1 MELNLKTAKEYTF
14 AFCIIGLIMVI
25 SNTAWGA
32 ADPPAGGTD
41 AISGVLCIV
50 VKALTGPIGK
60 AIATIAIVVLGIGL
74 FMGKLS
80 WPLAL
85 ATALGIG
92 MIFGANEIVTWLAPD
107 SGAKCT

>member
-25 SNTAWGA
+25 PNTAA
-32 ADPPAGGTD
+32 ADPPAGGD

-92 MIFGANEIVTWLAPD
+92 MIFGADQIVTWLAPA
-107 SGAKCT
+107 AKSSCT